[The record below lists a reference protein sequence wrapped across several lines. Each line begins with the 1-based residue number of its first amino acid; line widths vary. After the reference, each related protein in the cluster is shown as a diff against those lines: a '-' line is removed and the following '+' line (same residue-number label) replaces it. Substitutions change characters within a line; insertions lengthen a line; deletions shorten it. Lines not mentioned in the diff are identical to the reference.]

1 MGAFTLTT
9 GLSDPRASGN
19 KTPSE
24 NQVHMEYIRVRQNA
38 EVKTNQHD
46 LKKIINPLDL
56 GSKAKMEGSARHSTS
71 PLQLGTLLNFC
82 LLVAACIIISCTLQS
97 AEAKPSL
104 KQYNTAVGGETV
116 DDIIDEER
124 NGNLLRYLLE
134 VKRLRDR
141 SNKIRQEAARRQ
153 IPVQQNF
160 KRANTN
166 CLFHAGLA
174 SNCDFR
180 DVISA
185 VNEMNY
191 WGSDMT
197 PGKKKRSKSP
207 Y

>member
-82 LLVAACIIISCTLQS
+82 LLVAACIIISCTVKS

-104 KQYNTAVGGETV
+104 EQYNTVGGETI

-124 NGNLLRYLLE
+124 NG
-134 VKRLRDR
+134 
-141 SNKIRQEAARRQ
+141 
-153 IPVQQNF
+153 
-160 KRANTN
+160 
-166 CLFHAGLA
+166 
-174 SNCDFR
+174 
-180 DVISA
+180 
-185 VNEMNY
+185 
-191 WGSDMT
+191 
-197 PGKKKRSKSP
+197 
-207 Y
+207 